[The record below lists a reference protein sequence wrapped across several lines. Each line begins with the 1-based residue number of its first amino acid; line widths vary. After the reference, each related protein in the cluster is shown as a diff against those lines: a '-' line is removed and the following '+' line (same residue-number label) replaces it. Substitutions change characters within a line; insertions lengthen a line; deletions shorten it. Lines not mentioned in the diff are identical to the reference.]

1 MEPLIKRPRV
11 NKPCSFFFHVQ
22 CIDLIILFYPAI
34 SLELNYHSNIPC
46 STTQTCHEAGYSAFI
61 SLLQPSDDMVTLFDK
76 LLVLT
81 NEGEMS
87 YFGPVD
93 RSLFCDIF
101 LGTTDPEGDNG
112 SIADLVL
119 EASLDKTGQMENVI
133 KRRYDYSTTSQSLR
147 GMIAQSRSEAPK
159 GRSIHDLLPQESYP
173 KSFLYC
179 FKLIAQRR
187 VKLIRR
193 NSVTFMRMTIA
204 VFFGLVI
211 GSLFANSLNNLGG
224 ALSTVRDANIQKKMS
239 IVAGV

>member
-1 MEPLIKRPRV
+1 
-11 NKPCSFFFHVQ
+11 
-22 CIDLIILFYPAI
+22 
-34 SLELNYHSNIPC
+34 
-46 STTQTCHEAGYSAFI
+46 
-61 SLLQPSDDMVTLFDK
+61 MVTLFDK

-87 YFGPVD
+87 YFGSVD
-93 RSLFCDIF
+93 RSLLREIF
-101 LGTTDPEGDNG
+101 LGTTDPEGDKG

-133 KRRYDYSTTSQSLR
+133 KRRYDNSNTSQSLR

-159 GRSIHDLLPQESYP
+159 GRSIHDLLPQESYSN
-173 KSFLYC
+173 SFLYR

-211 GSLFANSLNNLGG
+211 GSLFANSPNNLGG
-224 ALSTVRDANIQKKMS
+224 ALSKVRDANIRTS
-239 IVAGV
+239 FFVDCCRSLT

>member
-1 MEPLIKRPRV
+1 MHRFE
-11 NKPCSFFFHVQ
+11 SFCF
-22 CIDLIILFYPAI
+22 ILPHL
-34 SLELNYHSNIPC
+34 SLKYHSHIPC
-46 STTQTCHEAGYSAFI
+46 STTQTCHEAGYLAFV

-93 RSLFCDIF
+93 RSLLRDIF
-101 LGTTDPEGDNG
+101 LGTTDPEDDNG

-159 GRSIHDLLPQESYP
+159 GRSIHDLLPQESYTN
-173 KSFLYC
+173 SFLYR

-211 GSLFANSLNNLGG
+211 GSLFANSPNNLGG
-224 ALSTVRDANIQKKMS
+224 ALSKVRDANIRKKLS